1 MTRSEFIDNI
11 TEWWHLIDFCNDEDC
26 SICEDVYHDDDL
38 DNMIDEDITN
48 AVTDGMGWREVRD
61 RLESIDHSY
70 DYYVCEGYMVYEG
83 LNDDDFERYKA
94 DVIEWMDN
102 NGLWDAEDEDDD
114 FDEDDILPFEEPA
127 DEPDDDDDYQEPEE
141 EFSVTELVSMCI
153 LDVTIQQ
160 SEDAKKKASEQA
172 EIDRALAELLPL
184 F

>member
-11 TEWWHLIDFCNDEDC
+11 TEWWQLIDFCNDEDC

-61 RLESIDHSY
+61 RLESIDNSY

-83 LNDDDFERYKA
+83 LTDNDFEHYKA

-102 NGLWDAEDEDDD
+102 NGLWDAEDEDED
-114 FDEDDILPFEEPA
+114 FGEDDMLPFEEPT
-127 DEPDDDDDYQEPEE
+127 DELDDEDDYQEPEE

-160 SEDAKKKASEQA
+160 SEDAKRMASEQA